1 MNIKTIKR
9 NTKVVSISLN
19 PEAWAMLNEIK
30 EKKGLTT
37 TSVFTWL
44 IKKESLASRLEELRE
59 IGRKTA
65 GKFKITSEEDV
76 YKIMGDV

>member
-1 MNIKTIKR
+1 MNVKTIKR

-30 EKKGLTT
+30 EKKGLNT
-37 TSVFTWL
+37 TSIFTWL

-65 GKFKITSEEDV
+65 KKFKITSEGDV
-76 YKIMGDV
+76 YKMMGDV